1 MFCRLQSSKLAEP
14 PAPAAPPVAV
24 KVPERLALESARA
37 LEVEP
42 ALEVDVLELE
52 GETFK
57 VEGGPGWVTGGVQV
71 GQLVPPFL
79 HVVAKAPVLA
89 RARSAAAIKR
99 VVLTVGP
106 SRWGVGKTAP
116 GGA

>member
-1 MFCRLQSSKLAEP
+1 M
-14 PAPAAPPVAV
+14 
-24 KVPERLALESARA
+24 
-37 LEVEP
+37 EP
-42 ALEVDVLELE
+42 ALEVDELELV
-52 GETFK
+52 GDTFK
-57 VEGGPGWVTGGVQV
+57 VDGGAEGWVGGVQV

-79 HVVAKAPVLA
+79 HVVAKAAELA
-89 RARSAAAIKR
+89 RARSAAARMR